1 VLQFLVRD
9 FHIIVFRLIW
19 YQEAL
24 VKKSVGYDKPLLTEL
39 SLLLDVAHGFS
50 EPDPPAQN
58 DPGDGDDRRTDDQQ
72 ESDSFEWL

>member
-1 VLQFLVRD
+1 VHD
-9 FHIIVFRLIW
+9 FHTIEFELIL

-58 DPGDGDDRRTDDQQ
+58 DPGDGEEKRQDQQQ